1 MSSQASPAPAG
12 ELSRA
17 SPVAVSSAQALSQP
31 ALPKLPLPKGP
42 VFGWAALRHRPAP
55 TLPSVEDLPQLRFT
69 TSGRAAIHQALQLLK
84 LPAGSAVLLPTY
96 HCPTMV
102 APVLML
108 GLQPTYFGI
117 DSEGLPELASITAA
131 QATEARA
138 MLVSHYFGLPRSLA
152 AVRAWCD
159 ERGIALIED
168 CAHSYFGQAG
178 ERAIGHWGDYATASV
193 SKFFPVPEAGVLA
206 SATRQLPASTLQP
219 QSFKAQLKAW
229 VDVLEIGTR
238 HRRLAGLQA
247 LLAPLFRLKSGP
259 VSTRVAP
266 APAADTSADELMQGC
281 DMGRISA
288 KPLALSL
295 LLREHLPQD
304 RIIALRQRNFALY
317 EQWLGEHNAMP
328 GLGKNGIADCAPY
341 VYPFWVEDADR
352 IYHALREQGLPVFR
366 WDRLWPGTPELPQDQ
381 GRRWSRHLLQLLC
394 HQDLGSD
401 DVQHTAR
408 QLLSLLPQRQHPSQ
422 QEVSPT

>member
-1 MSSQASPAPAG
+1 MH
-12 ELSRA
+12 L
-17 SPVAVSSAQALSQP
+17 
-31 ALPKLPLPKGP
+31 KMPLPKGP
-42 VFGWAALRHRPAP
+42 VFGWAALRHLPAP

-108 GLQPTYFGI
+108 GLRPVYFGI
-117 DSEGLPELASITAA
+117 DANGLPDLAGITPA
-131 QATEARA
+131 QAAEARA

-159 ERGIALIED
+159 ERAIALLED

-178 ERAIGHWGDYATASV
+178 ERAIGGWGDYATASV

-206 SATRQLPASTLQP
+206 SRTRPLPASELQP

-259 VSTRVAP
+259 VSHRVAP
-266 APAADTSADELMQGC
+266 APAADTSAEELMQGC
-281 DMGRISA
+281 DMGRIAA

-295 LLREHLPQD
+295 LLRQHLPQD

-317 EQWLGEHNAMP
+317 EQLLGEHNAMR
-328 GLGKNGIADCAPY
+328 GLAAQGIAGCAPY

-366 WDRLWPGTPELPQDQ
+366 WDRLWPGTPELPQDH

-394 HQDLGSD
+394 HQDLGSE

-408 QLLSLLPQRQHPSQ
+408 QLLFLLQPPQKQTQ
-422 QEVSPT
+422 QETSPP